1 MFLYAIVLWTVCATS
16 GCTSTR
22 QVDLGGP
29 EAAVSIRAIN
39 ALSARKKA
47 KIQFAN
53 RSRTVARRLLL
64 APDSTSW
71 IESAGGEARYVVST
85 HTLWRIRFTHPGQ
98 GALEG
103 LALGALAGLAGA
115 FGMLLSSQQRFEDAE
130 RGVQQLVPLGSLVG
144 LLFGTLRGSRQSYVL
159 TPAPL
164 RLPPVVAGVEQ
175 DVLEKKPP
183 AAEDSLVVEEPAVTE
198 KPPAAEDSLVVE
210 EPAIVEAA
218 QPDSVDTAPE
228 TEVPAPPEQATPE
241 PTRFD
246 REKASWTV
254 VVASRTERASAETIA
269 LRYREQLR
277 RTGHRVDVIEGA
289 RNGITY
295 YRVAVGQFETA
306 AAARTAREELAAE
319 IPEDAWLLRLQAGQ

>member
-1 MFLYAIVLWTVCATS
+1 M
-16 GCTSTR
+16 STR
-22 QVDLGGP
+22 QVDLGSP
-29 EAAVSIRAIN
+29 DAAVSIRAIN

-53 RSRTVARRLLL
+53 RSSTVARRLLL

-71 IESAGGEARYVVST
+71 IDSVGGEARYVVST
-85 HTLWRIRFTHPGQ
+85 HTLRRIRFTHRSQ
-98 GALEG
+98 GAFEG

-115 FGMLLSSQQRFEDAE
+115 FGMLLSSEQRFEDAE

-159 TPAPL
+159 TPVPL
-164 RLPPVVAGVEQ
+164 PLPPVVAGVQQ

-183 AAEDSLVVEEPAVTE
+183 AAEDSLVVE
-198 KPPAAEDSLVVE
+198 KPSAMAEVAQSDS
-210 EPAIVEAA
+210 I
-218 QPDSVDTAPE
+218 DTAPE
-228 TEVPAPPEQATPE
+228 TEAPAPPEQPPPE

-246 REKASWTV
+246 REKVSWTV
-254 VVASRTERASAETIA
+254 VVASRTERASAETVA

-277 RTGHRVDVIEGA
+277 RTGHLVDVVEGG

-295 YRVAVGQFETA
+295 YRVALGQFETV
-306 AAARTAREELAAE
+306 AAARTVREELAAE